1 GRRRL
6 IGRDGLPSSHS
17 CGLNRMSAERTAVAT
32 RTSCWLRPV
41 CSKVTT
47 PSPGRLA
54 EGRLAATTVAA
65 YRVSPWNSGVGK
77 VIFSK
82 PRLATVVPWVSC
94 ATDSPT
100 REARVNSEF
109 TSGLPNGWL
118 ADQAASRCSDC
129 GFMLSA
135 EKNTL

>member
-1 GRRRL
+1 PVRGAEQQSGSQGERRATHSALLASARRPDGRRRL

-77 VIFSK
+77 VIF
-82 PRLATVVPWVSC
+82 
-94 ATDSPT
+94 
-100 REARVNSEF
+100 
-109 TSGLPNGWL
+109 
-118 ADQAASRCSDC
+118 
-129 GFMLSA
+129 
-135 EKNTL
+135 